1 MKLSIRRE
9 ALAGDIIEPLQG
21 GGALIRRGMKSQKF
35 LEAAAELVEAGRRFD
50 GRGWVLGT
58 SGNLSVVVAPQPLTL
73 AITPSGAFKGSLTE
87 SRILEVDE
95 QGVVSGDTSVRPSA
109 ETGLHLAIVRAR
121 GAGAVFHTHS
131 IWSTVLS
138 DLHTTEGGLLI
149 EGYEMLKGLSGV
161 RTHQHSEW
169 VPIVENDQDMSRLG
183 RVVSDALAQ
192 HPGAHGFLIRRHG
205 LYTWGEDAEEAIRH
219 VEIFEFLFETIGQ
232 TLACRRAAG
241 RAALET

>member
-1 MKLSIRRE
+1 
-9 ALAGDIIEPLQG
+9 
-21 GGALIRRGMKSQKF
+21 MKSQKF

-50 GRGWVLGT
+50 ARGWVLGT
-58 SGNLSVVVAPQPLTL
+58 SGNLSVVVEPQPLTL

-95 QGVVSGDTSVRPSA
+95 QGAVSGDAAVRPSA
-109 ETGLHLAIVRAR
+109 ETGLHLAIVRSR
-121 GAGAVFHTHS
+121 GARAVFHTHS

-138 DLHTTEGGLLI
+138 DLHATEGGLLI

-169 VPIVENDQDMSRLG
+169 VPIVDNDQDMSRLG
-183 RVVSDALAQ
+183 RVVSDALARS
-192 HPGAHGFLIRRHG
+192 PGAHGFLIRRHG
-205 LYTWGEDAEEAIRH
+205 LYTWGQDAADATRH

-232 TLACRRAAG
+232 TLACRRAAE
-241 RAALET
+241 RAAAET

>member
-1 MKLSIRRE
+1 M
-9 ALAGDIIEPLQG
+9 
-21 GGALIRRGMKSQKF
+21 
-35 LEAAAELVEAGRRFD
+35 FD
-50 GRGWVLGT
+50 SRGWVLGT
-58 SGNLSVVVAPQPLTL
+58 SGNLSVVVEPQPLTL
-73 AITPSGAFKGSLTE
+73 AITPSGAFKGSLTV

-95 QGVVSGDTSVRPSA
+95 QGAVSGDDAVRPSA

-138 DLHTTEGGLLI
+138 DLHAAEGGLLI

-183 RVVSDALAQ
+183 RVVSDALGR

-205 LYTWGEDAEEAIRH
+205 LYTWGQDAAEATRH

-232 TLACRRAAG
+232 TLACRRAAE
-241 RAALET
+241 RAAVET